1 MSMGFRNSIF
11 GISEIELADARDV
24 IAPARGPRNGRVA
37 DRRQP
42 RRAGGRAGGD
52 KL

>member
-1 MSMGFRNSIF
+1 MGFRNSIF

-24 IAPARGPRNGRVA
+24 IAPHGV
-37 DRRQP
+37 
-42 RRAGGRAGGD
+42 RAMAASPIAGNRGGRAGGE